1 MADNPTPPAALAA
14 SLADR
19 YRIERELGQGG
30 MATVYLAHDLKHD
43 RPVAIK
49 VLRPELAAV
58 IGAERFLSEIKT
70 TANLQHPH
78 ILPLFDSG
86 VARLRADD
94 SLTTA
99 DSRLTTESLLFYV
112 MPFVEGE
119 SLRDRLTRDKQ
130 LSITDAVRIATEV
143 ASALDYA
150 HRRGIVH
157 RDIKPENI
165 LLHDGRALVADFG
178 IALAASKA
186 GDSRMTQTGMSLGTP
201 AYMSPE
207 QAMGERDIGPR
218 SDIYALGATTYE
230 MLVGDPPFSGSTVQS
245 IVAKV
250 MTERPTAPSRI
261 RDTVPPNVEHAVLT
275 ALQKLPADRFA
286 TAKEFAEALA
296 DSGRSG
302 SYAPTVVTS
311 RPHVLRSSRLGRFAL
326 PVLSVASIALA
337 GWAIS
342 RRSAPEDPTVYDA
355 ALPDSAAI
363 TFGATTSTNSF
374 GAARRN
380 LSISPKG
387 DFAVYASRSG
397 DSTRFWYRSL
407 TNASSH
413 PISGTEGGTGPRIS
427 PDGSRIAYTVGNR
440 VMLIP
445 VAGGTPRM
453 LLDAQV
459 PDTPEWISNTELF
472 LQQRT
477 GTRFTWLDPEGGVTR
492 TVDVTRACLIG
503 HWIPEHRQVICSY
516 NGTASIVDPIS
527 REEWN
532 LRVARPDGSPG
543 ALLAGFGFRVVGGAY
558 VLYMS
563 VDGVLRAAPYD
574 HKRHLVGRSVTL
586 DGGVRGEAL
595 GDAQIDIAPNGTLV
609 FAPGVNATVGQVV
622 RLLPGQ
628 APAPLVA
635 EAAAFQRIDISRD
648 GRWLAAAV
656 QMPEGQELRF
666 YDLRDGQR
674 STVLNAELV
683 RHPLWSPTGER
694 LLVGRRDSSVTS
706 VLMITPGSG
715 QKPVTLL
722 TVEGAPLAVDPIDY
736 PDEHTVLVQDWGA
749 NVTRRFD
756 PAVSPVQFDTVLA
769 AARFPSVAPGGKHI
783 VYQDGGASGV
793 LVTSYPVAGRR
804 WQVAADGVEPLW
816 LSPTEILCRI
826 GVSWYLTRINPATG
840 EPLGP
845 ATFWGRDPRFNDTA
859 GWSNRPDWDGGIIY
873 VQGPAQVS
881 ASYLRVVPDW
891 VAQMKSAVASA
902 NR

>member
-1 MADNPTPPAALAA
+1 LTDAVARLTA

-19 YRIERELGQGG
+19 YRIERELGAGG

-86 VARLRADD
+86 SVSHPERSEGSSFLY
-94 SLTTA
+94 
-99 DSRLTTESLLFYV
+99 YV
-112 MPFVEGE
+112 MPYIEGE

-130 LSITDAVRIATEV
+130 LSIADAVRIATEV
-143 ASALDYA
+143 AGALDYA

-261 RDTVPPNVEHAVLT
+261 RDTVPSNVEHAVLT

-286 TAKEFAEALA
+286 SAKEFSDALA
-296 DSGRSG
+296 DGRSG
-302 SYAPTVVTS
+302 SYAPTVATASTRLPAYPPTRLTRPVMLAAIALVSTAAVTAGWL
-311 RPHVLRSSRLGRFAL
+311 LRESSRATG
-326 PVLSVASIALA
+326 
-337 GWAIS
+337 
-342 RRSAPEDPTVYDA
+342 PTVYDA

-387 DFAVYASRSG
+387 DFVVYASRSG

-427 PDGSRIAYTVGNR
+427 PDGSRIAYTAGNR

-445 VAGGTPRM
+445 IAGGTPRM

-459 PDTPEWISNTELF
+459 PDSPEWISNTELF

-492 TVDVTRACLIG
+492 MVDGTRACLVG

-516 NGTASIVDPIS
+516 NGTASIVDPITL
-527 REEWN
+527 EEWN

-543 ALLAGFGFRVVGGAY
+543 ALIAGFGFRVVGGTY
-558 VLYMS
+558 VLFMS

-574 HKRHLVGRSVTL
+574 HKRHLVGRSVAL

-595 GDAQIDIAPNGTLV
+595 GDAQIDIAPNGSLV
-609 FAPGVNATVGQVV
+609 FAPGVNAGVGHVV
-622 RLLPGQ
+622 RLRPGQ
-628 APAPLVA
+628 APESLIA

-656 QMPEGQELRF
+656 QVADGQELRL

-674 STVLNAELV
+674 STVLSAELV
-683 RHPLWSPTGER
+683 RHPLWSPSGER
-694 LLVGRRDSSVTS
+694 LLVGRRDSSVTA
-706 VLMITPGSG
+706 VLVTTPGSG
-715 QKPVTLL
+715 QKPVTIL

-756 PAVSPVQFDTVLA
+756 PAVSPVQFDTVLP

-783 VYQDGGASGV
+783 VYQEGGASGV

-826 GVSWYLTRINPATG
+826 GVSWYLTRINPVTG
-840 EPLGP
+840 EPQGP

-859 GWSNRPDWDGGIIY
+859 GWSNRPAWDGSIIY

-891 VAQMKSAVASA
+891 MTQMKSAVAAA
-902 NR
+902 NH

>member
-1 MADNPTPPAALAA
+1 MWPPQH
-14 SLADR
+14 SSR
-19 YRIERELGQGG
+19 
-30 MATVYLAHDLKHD
+30 T
-43 RPVAIK
+43 
-49 VLRPELAAV
+49 AAV
-58 IGAERFLSEIKT
+58 T
-70 TANLQHPH
+70 
-78 ILPLFDSG
+78 
-86 VARLRADD
+86 
-94 SLTTA
+94 
-99 DSRLTTESLLFYV
+99 
-112 MPFVEGE
+112 
-119 SLRDRLTRDKQ
+119 
-130 LSITDAVRIATEV
+130 
-143 ASALDYA
+143 
-150 HRRGIVH
+150 
-157 RDIKPENI
+157 
-165 LLHDGRALVADFG
+165 
-178 IALAASKA
+178 
-186 GDSRMTQTGMSLGTP
+186 
-201 AYMSPE
+201 
-207 QAMGERDIGPR
+207 
-218 SDIYALGATTYE
+218 
-230 MLVGDPPFSGSTVQS
+230 
-245 IVAKV
+245 
-250 MTERPTAPSRI
+250 
-261 RDTVPPNVEHAVLT
+261 
-275 ALQKLPADRFA
+275 
-286 TAKEFAEALA
+286 
-296 DSGRSG
+296 
-302 SYAPTVVTS
+302 
-311 RPHVLRSSRLGRFAL
+311 
-326 PVLSVASIALA
+326 A
-337 GWAIS
+337 GWFLRGSPRAGPS
-342 RRSAPEDPTVYDA
+342 VYDD

-387 DFAVYASRSG
+387 DFVVYASRSG

-503 HWIPEHRQVICSY
+503 HWIPEHRKVICSY

-595 GDAQIDIAPNGTLV
+595 GDAQIDMAPNGTLV

-859 GWSNRPDWDGGIIY
+859 GWSNRPDWNGGIIY

-891 VAQMKSAVASA
+891 VAQMKAAVAAA